1 VLLLGCDAA
10 SGNRTPSTTTSDRG
24 TQTQSGASQTPTLLA
39 EAIPVTVVPVQRDTI
54 TSYLQGTATLES
66 DQTVQILAETAGAT
80 TRLLVEEGDAVEPGQ
95 VLAQLD
101 DREARLGVER
111 AKVQL
116 AEAEQAYTSLVRL
129 DKQEAELAM
138 RSAELAAEE
147 ARDQHRRAASMASR
161 GLISQQDLEAKRTR
175 RDTTEVLAEQGRVRL
190 LYKTIDDARFR
201 FERAKTEL
209 QEAQLRLQYTTVKAP
224 FAGVISQRR
233 VTQGQYVQK
242 NQHLFTIV
250 DTQRLLA
257 RTYLPEKFSRGVAV
271 GQEAYVKVEA
281 HPQQRFE
288 ARVTLV
294 SPVVE
299 SDSGTFKVTV
309 ELSAP
314 PPELKPGMFASV
326 FISAATRANTL
337 VIPKRALT
345 LDSAQPTVYRVQG
358 RRARRVSLTVGLTDG
373 DRLEVLSGLAE
384 GDDVVV
390 LGQDKLLDDIPVQV
404 VSGGS

>member
-1 VLLLGCDAA
+1 MLLLGCEDV
-10 SGNRTPSTTTSDRG
+10 SGNRPLPTATTSSG
-24 TQTQSGASQTPTLLA
+24 TQTPSSAVQTPTLLA
-39 EAIPVTVVPVQRDTI
+39 EAIPVTIAPVRREAI

-66 DQTVQILAETAGAT
+66 DETVQVLAEAAGAT
-80 TRLLVEEGDAVEPGQ
+80 TRVLVEEGDMVAQGQ

-116 AEAEQAYTSLVRL
+116 AEAELAYTSLVRL

-138 RSAELAAEE
+138 RNAELAAEE
-147 ARDQHRRAASMASR
+147 AREQHRRAASMADR
-161 GLISQQDLEAKRTR
+161 GLISQQELDAKRTR
-175 RDTTEVLAEQGRVRL
+175 RDTAEVQVEQGRVRL
-190 LYKTIDDARFR
+190 QYKTIDDARFR

-224 FAGVISQRR
+224 IAGVISHRQ
-233 VTQGQYVQK
+233 VTQGQFVQK

-250 DTQRLLA
+250 DTRRLLA
-257 RTYLPEKFSRGVAV
+257 RTYLPEKFSSGIAV
-271 GQEAYVKVEA
+271 DQDAYVKVEA

-288 ARVTLV
+288 ARVTLI

-299 SDSGTFKVTV
+299 VESGTFKVTV
-309 ELSAP
+309 ELRAP

-326 FISAATRANTL
+326 FISAARRANTL

-358 RRARRVSLTVGLTDG
+358 RRARRVALTVGLTDT
-373 DRLEVLSGLAE
+373 DRIEVLSGLAE
-384 GDDVVV
+384 GDEVVV
-390 LGQDKLLDDIPVQV
+390 IGQDKLLDDILVQV
-404 VSGGS
+404 VPGGS

>member
-1 VLLLGCDAA
+1 
-10 SGNRTPSTTTSDRG
+10 
-24 TQTQSGASQTPTLLA
+24 
-39 EAIPVTVVPVQRDTI
+39 
-54 TSYLQGTATLES
+54 
-66 DQTVQILAETAGAT
+66 
-80 TRLLVEEGDAVEPGQ
+80 
-95 VLAQLD
+95 
-101 DREARLGVER
+101 
-111 AKVQL
+111 
-116 AEAEQAYTSLVRL
+116 
-129 DKQEAELAM
+129 M